1 MSFYEKISK
10 GIKQPKIMGILN
22 LTPDSFFDGGK
33 YNDVNRSIL
42 KINQMISDGADI
54 IDIGAVSTR
63 PGSKPISYSEEK
75 ERLIPTIKLVRKLY
89 PEIVLSVDTF
99 CFKIAQDCI
108 DLGVDI
114 INNVNLFYNE
124 SKMMKVISKNNKPY
138 VLMHIRGN
146 PETMQQN
153 PHYDDFQK
161 DIILFFKNYIK
172 KLNTFGI
179 KNIIIDPGF
188 GFGKSLDD
196 NYKLMNM
203 IPILKKFG
211 YPVLI
216 GISRKSMISKTL
228 KTNAENSLNGTTILN
243 TIGVLFGADIIRVH
257 DVKEAVEIVKIFKK
271 INKNKLINE
280 Q

>member
-33 YNDVNRSIL
+33 YNDISRSIL

-89 PEIVLSVDTF
+89 PKIVLSVDTF
-99 CFKIAQDCI
+99 CFQIAQECI

-124 SKMMKVISKNNKPY
+124 TKMMKVISQNNTPY
-138 VLMHIRGN
+138 VLMHIKGN

-153 PHYDDFQK
+153 PHYDDFQR

-172 KLNTFGI
+172 KLNSFGI

-203 IPILKKFG
+203 IPVLKKFG

-228 KTNAENSLNGTTILN
+228 KINAENSLNGTTILN
-243 TIGVLFGADIIRVH
+243 TVGVLFGADIIRVH

-271 INKNKLINE
+271 INKNKLHNE
-280 Q
+280 H

>member
-1 MSFYEKISK
+1 MSFYEKILK
-10 GIKQPKIMGILN
+10 EIEQPKIMGILN
-22 LTPDSFFDGGK
+22 LTPDSFFDGGRF
-33 YNDVNRSIL
+33 NDVDKSIL
-42 KINQMISDGADI
+42 KIDQMISDGADI

-75 ERLIPTIKLVRKLY
+75 KRLIPTIKLVRKLY
-89 PEIVLSVDTF
+89 PKIVLSVDTF
-99 CFKIAQDCI
+99 SFQIAQECI

-124 SKMMKVISKNNKPY
+124 SKMMKVINKNNTPY
-138 VLMHIRGN
+138 VLMHIKGN

-153 PHYDDFQK
+153 PQYDDFQR
-161 DIILFFKNYIK
+161 DVILFFKSYIK

-188 GFGKSLDD
+188 GFGKSIDD
-196 NYKLMNM
+196 NYKLINM

-228 KTNAENSLNGTTILN
+228 KINTENSLNGTTILN

-257 DVKEAVEIVKIFKK
+257 DVKEAVEIVKIFKE
-271 INKNKLINE
+271 INKNKLHNE
-280 Q
+280 

>member
-63 PGSKPISYSEEK
+63 PGSKPISYREEK
-75 ERLIPTIKLVRKLY
+75 DRLIPTIKLVRKLF

-99 CFKIAQDCI
+99 CFQIAQVCI

-124 SKMMKVISKNNKPY
+124 SKMISVISKNNNPY
-138 VLMHIRGN
+138 VLMHIKGN

-153 PHYDDFQK
+153 THYDDFQS

-172 KLNTFGI
+172 KLNSFGI

-196 NYKLMNM
+196 NFKLMNM

-228 KTNAENSLNGTTILN
+228 KTNSENSLNGTTILN

-257 DVKEAVEIVKIFKK
+257 DVKEATEIVKIFNK
-271 INKNKLINE
+271 INKNKIDNE
-280 Q
+280 H

>member
-10 GIKQPKIMGILN
+10 EIKQPKIMGILN

-33 YNDVNRSIL
+33 YNEINRSIL

-63 PGSKPISYSEEK
+63 PGSKPISYNEEK
-75 ERLIPTIKLVRKLY
+75 ERLIPTIKMVRKLY

-99 CFKIAQDCI
+99 CFQIAQDCI

-124 SKMMKVISKNNKPY
+124 SKMINVISKNNNPY
-138 VLMHIRGN
+138 VLMHIKGN

-161 DIILFFKNYIK
+161 DIISFFKNYIK
-172 KLNTFGI
+172 KLNSFGI

-203 IPILKKFG
+203 IPMLKKFG

-228 KTNAENSLNGTTILN
+228 KINTVNSLNGTTILN

-271 INKNKLINE
+271 INKNKVDNE
-280 Q
+280 H

>member
-89 PEIVLSVDTF
+89 PNIVLSVDTF
-99 CFKIAQDCI
+99 CFQIARDCI
-108 DLGVDI
+108 DLGVDM

-124 SKMMKVISKNNKPY
+124 SKMMKVINENNTPY
-138 VLMHIRGN
+138 VLMHIKGN
-146 PETMQQN
+146 PETMQHK
-153 PHYDDFQK
+153 PHYDEFQK

-203 IPILKKFG
+203 IPMLKKFG

-228 KTNAENSLNGTTILN
+228 KTNADNCLNGTTILN

-257 DVKEAVEIVKIFKK
+257 DVKEAFEIVKIFKK
-271 INKNKLINE
+271 INKNKLNNE
-280 Q
+280 

>member
-1 MSFYEKISK
+1 MSFYEKILK
-10 GIKQPKIMGILN
+10 GTKQPKIMGILN
-22 LTPDSFFDGGK
+22 LTPDSFFDGGRF
-33 YNDVNRSIL
+33 NDIDKSML

-63 PGSKPISYSEEK
+63 PGSTPISYAEEK
-75 ERLIPTIKLVRKLY
+75 KRLLPTIKLVRKLF
-89 PEIVLSVDTF
+89 PDIVLSVDTF
-99 CFKIAQDCI
+99 CFQIAQECI
-108 DLGVDI
+108 GLGVDI

-124 SKMMKVISKNNKPY
+124 SEMMKVISKNDTPY
-138 VLMHIRGN
+138 VLMHIKGS

-153 PHYDDFQK
+153 PHYDDFQR
-161 DIILFFKNYIK
+161 DVILFFKNYIK

-196 NYKLMNM
+196 NYKLINM
-203 IPILKKFG
+203 IPMLKKIG

-216 GISRKSMISKTL
+216 GVSRKSMISKTL
-228 KTNAENSLNGTTILN
+228 NINTENTLNGTTILN
-243 TIGVLFGADIIRVH
+243 TIGVLFGADVIRVH

-271 INKNKLINE
+271 INKNKLHNE
-280 Q
+280 

>member
-33 YNDVNRSIL
+33 YNDISRSIL

-89 PEIVLSVDTF
+89 PKIVLSVDTF
-99 CFKIAQDCI
+99 CFQIAQDCI

-124 SKMMKVISKNNKPY
+124 TKMMKVISQNNTTPWAPQRF
-138 VLMHIRGN
+138 VCCTSSSMHMGEWGWINSSCNQASKVG
-146 PETMQQN
+146 
-153 PHYDDFQK
+153 
-161 DIILFFKNYIK
+161 YI
-172 KLNTFGI
+172 
-179 KNIIIDPGF
+179 
-188 GFGKSLDD
+188 S
-196 NYKLMNM
+196 
-203 IPILKKFG
+203 
-211 YPVLI
+211 
-216 GISRKSMISKTL
+216 
-228 KTNAENSLNGTTILN
+228 
-243 TIGVLFGADIIRVH
+243 
-257 DVKEAVEIVKIFKK
+257 
-271 INKNKLINE
+271 
-280 Q
+280 

>member
-1 MSFYEKISK
+1 MSFYEKILK
-10 GIKQPKIMGILN
+10 EIEQPKIMGILN
-22 LTPDSFFDGGK
+22 LTPDSFFDGGRF
-33 YNDVNRSIL
+33 NDVDRSIS

-75 ERLIPTIKLVRKLY
+75 KRLIPTIKLVRKLY
-89 PEIVLSVDTF
+89 PKVVLSVDTF
-99 CFKIAQDCI
+99 SFQIAQECI

-114 INNVNLFYNE
+114 INNVNLFHNE
-124 SKMMKVISKNNKPY
+124 SKMMKVINKNNTPY
-138 VLMHIRGN
+138 VLMHIKGN

-153 PHYDDFQK
+153 PQYDDFQK
-161 DIILFFKNYIK
+161 DVILFFKSYIK

-196 NYKLMNM
+196 NYKLINM

-216 GISRKSMISKTL
+216 GVSRKSMISKTL
-228 KTNAENSLNGTTILN
+228 KINTENSLNGTTILN

-257 DVKEAVEIVKIFKK
+257 DVKEAVEIVKIFKE
-271 INKNKLINE
+271 INKNKLHNE
-280 Q
+280 K